1 MSETSSALAAGQ
13 AAWLQQRAACLA
25 RLANQ
30 PPMPSVEVTGHPAAK
45 ERAKALGA
53 WREVM
58 RLGELLLGEAVQ
70 QLDKLTCD
78 PSDLTGRSAA
88 RLPAL
93 QGLGY
98 EAALS
103 RWKRHAARGATVE
116 VKITGYGDPVAWA
129 GLVEQEENAWS
140 EEDFKHTLQHFA
152 KGVLTLLKR
161 SSLHFSDLDVAQKTY
176 VTYELAG
183 DLLDLTQMPE

>member
-1 MSETSSALAAGQ
+1 MRDTRKKLRGCARSADLVIRHLFLLTREDCLHAG
-13 AAWLQQRAACLA
+13 
-25 RLANQ
+25 N
-30 PPMPSVEVTGHPAAK
+30 
-45 ERAKALGA
+45 
-53 WREVM
+53 
-58 RLGELLLGEAVQ
+58 LGERYTSDEGNTYCTRAV
-70 QLDKLTCD
+70 LNRVKGD
-78 PSDLTGRSAA
+78 
-88 RLPAL
+88 
-93 QGLGY
+93 
-98 EAALS
+98 
-103 RWKRHAARGATVE
+103 AARGATVE